1 MKNFQG
7 EMSSQSLVD
16 ILQFYIQNQSC
27 VSIKVNH
34 SAVTG
39 EIWISDG
46 RILHAITKSNYG
58 IDAFYEMLSWEDGHF
73 KVNLNRKPD
82 DESIQKPWTELILE
96 YYVLIDEGMAKKSNF
111 SKRDDSIIDIDF
123 SDIVP
128 PSVPKEQKPQ
138 IKKTSSTN
146 IKSFKEK
153 FKTIM
158 ELDGIIAAAIVDIS
172 IGMPIIQESKTEIN
186 LESYCA
192 YMVEVVKSH
201 KNFLSQLD
209 IRDKIEDIVI
219 NLDNNYHIVTFIL
232 KQESLFIYVVLDKKS
247 SNLGMTRIVLSKIEE
262 QLEI

>member
-27 VSIKVNH
+27 VNIKINH

-46 RILHAITKSNYG
+46 RILHATTKSNYG

-96 YYVLIDEGMAKKSNF
+96 YYVLVDEGMAKKSNF
-111 SKRDDSIIDIDF
+111 KKRDDSIVDVDF
-123 SDIVP
+123 SDLMP

-138 IKKTSSTN
+138 IKKNSSTN
-146 IKSFKEK
+146 IKSFKDK

-158 ELDGIIAAAIVDIS
+158 ELDGIVAAAIVDIT
-172 IGMPIIQESKTEIN
+172 IGMPIIQESKKNIN
-186 LESYCA
+186 LDSYCA

-201 KNFLSQLD
+201 KNFLSQLE
-209 IRDKIEDIVI
+209 IKDKIEDIVI
-219 NLDNNYHIVTFIL
+219 NLDKNYHIVTFIL
-232 KQESLFIYVVLDKKS
+232 KQDNLFIYVILDKDG
-247 SNLGMTRIVLSKIEE
+247 SNLGMARLVLMKIEE
-262 QLEI
+262 ELDL